1 MLNRG
6 GVTGITW
13 EAIYIHIHTHTHTHT
28 HTCTE
33 VQTLVLGELIGNA
46 EVKRELGRE
55 ANLSEAP
62 WNQEHWNEPSSRE
75 Y

>member
-1 MLNRG
+1 MANLKK
-6 GVTGITW
+6 
-13 EAIYIHIHTHTHTHT
+13 IYIYIYTRTK
-28 HTCTE
+28 

-62 WNQEHWNEPSSRE
+62 WNHGDWNEPSPRE
-75 Y
+75 H